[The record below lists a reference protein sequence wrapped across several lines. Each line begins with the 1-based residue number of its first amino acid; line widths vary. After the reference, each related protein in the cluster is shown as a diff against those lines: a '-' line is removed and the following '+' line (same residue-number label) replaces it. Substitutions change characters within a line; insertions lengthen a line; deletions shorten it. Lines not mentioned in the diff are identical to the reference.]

1 MKNRII
7 PYGYQ
12 IENGKIA
19 VCQKEAEI
27 VKEIYEKRTAGI
39 ILSEIADS
47 LNDRSV
53 MFYGEHGWD
62 KHKVKRALENDKY
75 LGMDGYPAI
84 LDHQTVDNARSF
96 QYYTEVNRNCHPS
109 VHLLKSRVLCAKC
122 GSKMNRKIERN
133 RRQPEVWI
141 CQGCG
146 AILPLIDEVLLQAI
160 LECHRELKN
169 ELLEMKSGSSFSIPT
184 PPSLK
189 LLEDRLHRQLHQRDS
204 DVQDTLA
211 LIREWASE
219 KYEAAKDETA
229 DHTDRLTAILE
240 KASLT
245 GYDDALT
252 EQIIKNIILS
262 ETSVITVRYIN
273 GMEITTGKE
282 RENEPTGKECDLDS
296 GKEGKDR
303 KGNQP

>member
-7 PYGYQ
+7 PYGYR
-12 IENGKIA
+12 IKDGKITI
-19 VCQKEAEI
+19 CQEETAI
-27 VKEIYEKRTAGI
+27 VKEIYDKRAAGV
-39 ILSEIADS
+39 ILSEIAAS
-47 LNDRSV
+47 LNDRGIP
-53 MFYGEHGWD
+53 FYGEHGWD
-62 KHKVKRALENDKY
+62 KHKVKRMLENDKY
-75 LGMDGYPAI
+75 LGMDGHPAI
-84 LDHQTVDNARSF
+84 LDQQTVDNARRF
-96 QYYTEVNRNCHPS
+96 QYYTKANRNCHPS
-109 VHLLKSRVLCAKC
+109 VYLLKSRVLCAKC

-169 ELLEMKSGSSFSIPT
+169 ELLENISGSPFPLPT

-189 LLEDRLHRQLHQRDS
+189 LLEDRLHRQLRQRDS
-204 DVQDTLA
+204 DVQETLA
-211 LIREWASE
+211 LIREWAAE
-219 KYEAAKDETA
+219 KYEAAKDKTA

-262 ETSVITVRYIN
+262 ETGAITVRYIN
-273 GMEITTGKE
+273 GMKIMTGKE
-282 RENEPTGKECDLDS
+282 SGYDPTGKECDPDP
-296 GKEGKDR
+296 GKKR
-303 KGNQP
+303 KNYKGP